1 MRISGLACALAL
13 VCVSLPALEVRP
25 AADTLTI
32 HAEKAPL
39 RDILAKLQESGIN
52 VGIDDRINPIITA
65 NFENREMGEAIKH
78 LLSDCDYALS
88 WQTIE
93 GPAGK
98 IRRISEILVYK
109 PGDRR
114 VLKPLPS
121 LGPTVAQARTSRT
134 NSIVC
139 LKNEILIRLRAGATR
154 EQFREFLMRTGG
166 MVMDGLPALSLYR
179 VRLPPG
185 TDLAAVLNDL
195 AKDPLVGKVEPNQ
208 VYRSIVPIRSG
219 AGDPATPRTLTSSQG
234 APVAVLDSGFTPNS
248 ALEKAVVATLDATAP
263 WKDITDPLGHG
274 TQMAYIA
281 SGAVTPTGVAADS
294 SSVPIIP
301 IRTMDEQ
308 GISSSFSLMQSM
320 VFALDHGARVISMS
334 WGSENNSGFFN
345 DAIAYARQ
353 QGAVLVAAA
362 GNEPTGH
369 PLYPAALP
377 DVVAVAALAPDGN
390 MWDQSNY
397 GSFVKFAA
405 PGFAS
410 LPVGYKGD
418 PGMYGGTSIA
428 AAYTARAI
436 SEYFVAHPKADAAD
450 AIAAL
455 TKSLSPA
462 TGASGV
468 IHAEIPRFDN
478 AAISAYLK

>member
-1 MRISGLACALAL
+1 M
-13 VCVSLPALEVRP
+13 
-25 AADTLTI
+25 
-32 HAEKAPL
+32 
-39 RDILAKLQESGIN
+39 
-52 VGIDDRINPIITA
+52 
-65 NFENREMGEAIKH
+65 
-78 LLSDCDYALS
+78 
-88 WQTIE
+88 
-93 GPAGK
+93 
-98 IRRISEILVYK
+98 
-109 PGDRR
+109 
-114 VLKPLPS
+114 
-121 LGPTVAQARTSRT
+121 
-134 NSIVC
+134 
-139 LKNEILIRLRAGATR
+139 
-154 EQFREFLMRTGG
+154 
-166 MVMDGLPALSLYR
+166 
-179 VRLPPG
+179 
-185 TDLAAVLNDL
+185 
-195 AKDPLVGKVEPNQ
+195 PN
-208 VYRSIVPIRSG
+208 
-219 AGDPATPRTLTSSQG
+219 A
-234 APVAVLDSGFTPNS
+234 
-248 ALEKAVVATLDATAP
+248 ALEKAVVASLDATAP

-274 TQMAYIA
+274 TQMAFIA
-281 SGAVTPTGVAADS
+281 SGAVTPTGVATDS

-345 DAIAYARQ
+345 DAISYARQ

-362 GNEPTGH
+362 GNEPTGR

-405 PGFAS
+405 PGFAN

-436 SEYFVAHPKADAAD
+436 SEYFVSHPKADASD

-455 TKSLSPA
+455 TKALSPA
-462 TGASGV
+462 PGVSGT
-468 IHAEIPRFDN
+468 IHGEIPRFDN
-478 AAISAYLK
+478 AAISAFLK